1 MRKASLTSV
10 ALWVEG
16 KLAHVYQWSGGA
28 VTVWD
33 SARNML
39 LVIELFQDEAFTPDE
54 KAELLLQMLF
64 PDPDEVDPER
74 FDLMLIEVLWDACG
88 LDLDGSHA
96 VEADGP
102 QAFDWQ
108 EDAGR
113 IKASLQM
120 AYSAD
125 WDDLSRRLSF
135 GDVCDLLG
143 MLVESEQRTPFA
155 DAVAYRVAKPPD
167 RAKYGDEYVD
177 AWLERRDYY
186 RLHREPTT
194 EEQTRADRKL
204 TDLFNSLWEA
214 QCKTAP

>member
-1 MRKASLTSV
+1 MLSSSLTSES
-10 ALWVEG
+10 LWVDG
-16 KLAHVYQWSGGA
+16 KLAHAYEWSGGT

-54 KAELLLQMLF
+54 KADLLLRMLF
-64 PDPDEVDPER
+64 PHQDEVDPEH
-74 FDLMLIEVLWDACG
+74 FDTMLIEVLWDACG
-88 LDLDGSHA
+88 LDLDGSHESA
-96 VEADGP
+96 ADGP
-102 QAFDWQ
+102 QAFDWV

-113 IKASLQM
+113 IRASLQM

-135 GDVCDLLG
+135 AEVCDLLG

-155 DAVAYRVAKPPD
+155 DAVAYRVAKTPD
-167 RAKYGDEYVD
+167 RAKYGDDYVD

-186 RLHREPTT
+186 RLHREPTK
-194 EEQTRADRKL
+194 EEQTRADQKL

-214 QCKTAP
+214 TRE